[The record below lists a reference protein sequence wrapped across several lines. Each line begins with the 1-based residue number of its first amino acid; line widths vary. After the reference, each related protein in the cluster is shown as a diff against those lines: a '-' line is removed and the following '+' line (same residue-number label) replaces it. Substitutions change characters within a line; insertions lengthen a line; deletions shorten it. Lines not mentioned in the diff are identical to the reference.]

1 MVKIAKDAPRKKKHS
16 IPLAIKSKILS
27 WQVTQPPL
35 QCKRGGGGLSPCTTG
50 LRQAIRQKEAISRAK
65 LYNGYHFRPVH
76 RREEYHDTHG
86 KDTQQSDTISRAKLF
101 SGSNLVMRY
110 EPNQHGTE
118 KASGVTGRVH
128 DAHDDRRVSRR
139 YI

>member
-35 QCKRGGGGLSPCTTG
+35 QCKRGGLSPCTTG

-86 KDTQQSDTISRAKLF
+86 KDTQQSDTVGRAKLF

>member
-1 MVKIAKDAPRKKKHS
+1 MHREKKKHS

-35 QCKRGGGGLSPCTTG
+35 QCKRRGGGLSPCTTG
-50 LRQAIRQKEAISRAK
+50 LRQALRQKEAISRAK

-139 YI
+139 YV